1 MQQSI
6 QRTVL
11 IWAVIVLALFNVVP
25 TIGWMT
31 LGEEA
36 RTARLE
42 QWAQEDLE
50 RAKDR
55 PGYFTRMM
63 YSAKRWLEFDRDR
76 VINLGLD
83 LQGGLHMVVSFNWQ
97 DLGPERLQEYYDQQ
111 YTDADIEAEIQQVV
125 LQQIE
130 RRVND
135 FEAKEPIIQTLGK
148 NQVQIQL
155 PGEKDVNRAV
165 NLIKKT
171 AQLNFHIV
179 AGQDESVP
187 VFTKI
192 KSRFEDEFLAYV
204 SKPEPGS
211 SSFRVLPENYE
222 GAKALF
228 AKAAETE
235 GLIPD
240 DKYVAFSQ
248 PPKPF
253 AVDQHYELFLLEKTP
268 LASGEGLESASALPD
283 ASNPPYW
290 QILFGF
296 NNAAAAE
303 FGRATQANI
312 NRAMAIVI
320 DDSVISAP
328 VIRDRIGA
336 SGTITGSFQGDEARD
351 LAIAL
356 NSGSMVV
363 PIREEF
369 TRVVGPTLG
378 AQSVNAGVTSAI
390 GGLALVG
397 VFIMVYYLH
406 AGVVAL
412 ISLTL
417 NGLFLMALMAYF
429 GMTLT
434 LPGIAGLILTI
445 GMAVDSNVL
454 ILERIREELR
464 LGHSLK
470 SSIDNGFQ
478 KATSTILDANITT
491 LIAAMVLFQ
500 FGTGPIQGFAVTL
513 SVGVVTSVFAAL
525 VVSRGLLD
533 FAVNRKL
540 VSKLPML
547 SLFKPDL
554 RIPFLAG
561 RKGAAVFSA
570 VLIVAGIG
578 IFAARG
584 EGNFGVDFTEGTNI
598 QLALANEQHVNAAQV
613 RETLEAAGFS
623 NPTVQ
628 LTGLDNKET
637 DNEFLIRVSEID
649 TAPAETVEGEE
660 AAVRPGTVAERIQQA
675 VAALTTAGD
684 ISGVTIEDSQTVG
697 PAAGAQLRWDA
708 VQSVLYSLLFIVIY
722 LTFRFELKF
731 AVAAVVAIVHD
742 VIITLGIFSLLGRE
756 ISLPVVAAVLT
767 VIGYSLNDTIIVFDR
782 IREDIQVYRSKGL
795 KFAELINISINETL
809 GRTTLTSLTTLFVC
823 VVLFLFG
830 GAAINDFALILMVGI
845 LVGTYSSIFI
855 ASALVWLWADIA
867 ARRQAAEMEKE
878 SGKRKK
884 PAKKAAPAA

>member
-6 QRTVL
+6 QRTIL
-11 IWAVIVLALFNVVP
+11 IWVVVALAAFNVVP
-25 TIGWMT
+25 TIGWMS
-31 LGEEA
+31 LSEDA
-36 RTARLE
+36 RAERLK

-55 PGYFTRMM
+55 PGAFTEAL
-63 YSAKRWLEFDRDR
+63 YSLKRWSEFDRDR

-83 LQGGLHMVVSFNWQ
+83 LQGGLHMVVSFDWQ
-97 DLGPERLQEYYDQQ
+97 DLGPERLQEYYDRQ
-111 YTDADIEAEIQQVV
+111 YTDADIEKEIQQVV
-125 LQQIE
+125 LQQIS

-135 FEAKEPIIQTLGK
+135 FEAKEPIIQALGT

-155 PGEKDVNRAV
+155 PGEKDVTRAV

-179 AGQDESVP
+179 AGQDETVP
-187 VFTKI
+187 VFTEI
-192 KSRFEDEFLAYV
+192 KNQFETEFLAYV
-204 SKPEPGS
+204 SKPEPGR
-211 SSFRVLPENYE
+211 SSFRVLPEHYE

-228 AKAAETE
+228 AKAAETP

-240 DKYVAFSQ
+240 DKMIAFSQ
-248 PPKPF
+248 PPKPYATEQF
-253 AVDQHYELFLLEKTP
+253 YDLYLLEKTP
-268 LASGEGLESASALPD
+268 LASGEGLDSAGATPD
-283 ASNPPYW
+283 PSNPPHW
-290 QILFGF
+290 QIMFSF
-296 NNAAAAE
+296 NNAAAAD
-303 FGRATQANI
+303 FGKATQANI

-328 VIRDRIGA
+328 VIRDRISA
-336 SGTITGSFQGDEARD
+336 HGTITGNFMGEEARD

-363 PIREEF
+363 PVHEEF
-369 TRVVGPTLG
+369 TRVVGPSLG
-378 AQSVNAGVTSAI
+378 AQSVNSGVTSALAGI
-390 GGLALVG
+390 GLVG
-397 VFIMVYYLH
+397 LFILVYYLA
-406 AGVVAL
+406 AGVVAV
-412 ISLTL
+412 ISLSL
-417 NGLFLMALMAYF
+417 NALFLMALMAYF

-454 ILERIREELR
+454 IFERIREELR

-470 SSIDNGFQ
+470 SSVESGFQ
-478 KATSTILDANITT
+478 KATSTILDANVTT

-525 VVSRGLLD
+525 ILSRALMDFALNRGLVKQLKM
-533 FAVNRKL
+533 F
-540 VSKLPML
+540 

-561 RKGAAVFSA
+561 RTPAAAASA
-570 VLIVAGIG
+570 LCIIAGLV
-578 IFAARG
+578 IFGVRG
-584 EGNFGVDFTEGTNI
+584 EGNFGVDFTEGTNL
-598 QLALANEQHVNAAQV
+598 QLAIDNPSHVTAGDV
-613 RETLEAAGFS
+613 RADLEAAGFA
-623 NPTVQ
+623 NPIVQ
-628 LTGLDNKET
+628 LAGLEDSET
-637 DNEFLIRVSEID
+637 MNEFLIRVSEID
-649 TAPAETVEGEE
+649 RAQDAPPAEGDT
-660 AAVRPGTVAERIQQA
+660 VRPGTVAERIQQA
-675 VAALTTAGD
+675 VAPLSASGD
-684 ISGVTIEDSQTVG
+684 VSGVTIEDAQTVG

-708 VQSVLYSLLFIVIY
+708 MQSVFYSLLFIIIY

-731 AVAAVVAIVHD
+731 AIAAVVALVHD
-742 VIITLGIFSLLGRE
+742 VIITLGVFSLLGRE

-782 IREDIQVYRSKGL
+782 IREDLQVYRSKGL
-795 KFAELINISINETL
+795 KLAEVINISINETL

-830 GAAINDFALILMVGI
+830 GPAINDFALILIVGI

-855 ASALVWLWADIA
+855 ASALVWFWSDIMSK
-867 ARRQAAEMEKE
+867 RQAAEMEKDA
-878 SGKRKK
+878 GKRKK
-884 PAKKAAPAA
+884 SAKKTAATAS